1 VQSPATSNASI
12 ERTPSGVADSLKMR
26 SHITRR
32 SFDEDQDGPPA
43 KRSRRSTARAMESAE
58 LEAMDV
64 FGDKEDEEDR

>member
-1 VQSPATSNASI
+1 MFETVCS
-12 ERTPSGVADSLKMR
+12 RL
-26 SHITRR
+26 RR
-32 SFDEDQDGPPA
+32 SFDDDEDGPPT